1 MPTKNSKNR
10 EYIQPTESEKVS
22 QKMQHKRGLLKYKII
37 YGKKK
42 KQLKQPRQAFPM
54 FFKMISDSHT

>member
-42 KQLKQPRQAFPM
+42 QLKQPRQGFPM